1 MSQILPCQKTVV
13 GGEPTEDN
21 LEPPDSLQL
30 EHVYGF
36 TAGISR
42 QAVMYSPDGG
52 LLFFGRCSGG
62 FNNESEIAFAKVYV
76 RRFHRRPALL
86 RERKTTR
93 YSQRFFVKICM
104 ICLLNSWAITF
115 TFPYIIKYYQM
126 LYLLSP
132 TPGDFILYT
141 VPGPRSTTPFV
152 E

>member
-1 MSQILPCQKTVV
+1 MVINLPVAVSQILPCQKTVV

-62 FNNESEIAFAKVYV
+62 FNNESEIAFAKAYV
-76 RRFHRRPALL
+76 CGASTAEPALL

-93 YSQRFFVKICM
+93 QRLSRRLSKCRPWMAAIAKRATHSAS
-104 ICLLNSWAITF
+104 LLR
-115 TFPYIIKYYQM
+115 Y
-126 LYLLSP
+126 
-132 TPGDFILYT
+132 
-141 VPGPRSTTPFV
+141 V
-152 E
+152 